1 MFFYCMELKA
11 SELILNPDGSIF
23 HLRLFPGQVAD
34 TVILVGDPNRVEI
47 VSAFFDSVELRVS
60 NREFVTH
67 TGTYHNNRITV
78 MSSGIGTD
86 NIDIVMNE
94 LDALV
99 NIDFETRTIKEEK
112 TSLDIVRIGTSGG
125 IQPDI
130 ETDSFL
136 LSEYAIGFDNVLHF
150 YESEHIQYPE
160 MQLAFIDHA
169 AWSVFKS
176 IPYVVES
183 DVQLTEKLR
192 SDRVISGFTGT
203 NVGFYGPQGRRL
215 RLLLEDNDLNSKL
228 SSFEYNGM
236 RITNLEMET
245 SAIYGLAKLMGHRAA
260 SMNCILANR
269 STGQFSMD
277 PVKTIDSLIK
287 YTLEKLTAY

>member
-1 MFFYCMELKA
+1 MQLSA
-11 SELILNPDGSIF
+11 SELILNADNSIY
-23 HLRLFPGQVAD
+23 HLNLLPEDLAE
-34 TVILVGDPNRVEI
+34 TVIVVGDQNRVPLVSKYFDTLEI
-47 VSAFFDSVELRVS
+47 EKGK
-60 NREFVTH
+60 REFITH
-67 TGTYHNNRITV
+67 TGTLNGKRISVVST
-78 MSSGIGTD
+78 GIGTD

-99 NIDFETRTIKEEK
+99 NIDFGTRTIKEDK

-150 YESEHIQYPE
+150 YESEHIQHPE

-169 AWSVFKS
+169 SWSVFKS

-183 DVQLTEKLR
+183 DLQLTEKLR
-192 SDRVISGFTGT
+192 SDSVILGFTGT
-203 NVGFYGPQGRRL
+203 NVGFYGPQGRKL

-260 SMNCILANR
+260 SMNCVLANR
-269 STGQFSMD
+269 STGQFSRD
-277 PVKTIDSLIK
+277 PVKTIDALIK

>member
-1 MFFYCMELKA
+1 MQLSA
-11 SELILNPDGSIF
+11 SELILNADNSIY
-23 HLRLFPGQVAD
+23 HLNLLPEDLAE
-34 TVILVGDPNRVEI
+34 TVIVVGDQNRVPL
-47 VSAFFDSVELRVS
+47 VSKYFDTLELEKGK
-60 NREFVTH
+60 REFITH
-67 TGTYHNNRITV
+67 TGTLNGTRISVVST
-78 MSSGIGTD
+78 GIGTD

-99 NIDFETRTIKEEK
+99 NIDFESRTIKEEK

-150 YESEHIQYPE
+150 YESEHIQHPE

-192 SDRVISGFTGT
+192 SDSVILGFTGT

-245 SAIYGLAKLMGHRAA
+245 SAIFGLAKLMGHKAA

-269 STGQFSMD
+269 STGQFSKD

>member
-1 MFFYCMELKA
+1 MQLSA
-11 SELILNPDGSIF
+11 SELILNADNSIY
-23 HLRLFPGQVAD
+23 HLNLLPEDLAE
-34 TVILVGDPNRVEI
+34 TVIVVGDQNRVPL
-47 VSAFFDSVELRVS
+47 VSKYFDTLELKKGK
-60 NREFVTH
+60 REFITH
-67 TGTYHNNRITV
+67 TGTLNGTRISVIST
-78 MSSGIGTD
+78 GIGTD

-150 YESEHIQYPE
+150 YESEHIQHPE
-160 MQLAFIDHA
+160 IQLAFIDHA

-269 STGQFSMD
+269 STGQFSKD

>member
-1 MFFYCMELKA
+1 MQLSA
-11 SELILNPDGSIF
+11 SELILNADKSIY
-23 HLRLFPGQVAD
+23 HLNLLPEDLAK
-34 TVILVGDPNRVEI
+34 TVIVVGDQNRVPL
-47 VSAFFDSVELRVS
+47 VSKYFDSIELKKGK
-60 NREFVTH
+60 REFITH
-67 TGTYHNNRITV
+67 TGTLNGTRISVVST
-78 MSSGIGTD
+78 GIGTD

-99 NIDFETRTIKEEK
+99 NIDFETRTIKEDK
-112 TSLDIVRIGTSGG
+112 ISLDIVRIGTSGG

-130 ETDSFL
+130 DTDSFI
-136 LSEYAIGFDNVLHF
+136 LSDYAIGFDNVLHF
-150 YESEHIQYPE
+150 YESEHIQHPE
-160 MQLAFIDHA
+160 MQLAFIDQA

-192 SDRVISGFTGT
+192 SNSVILGFTGT

-269 STGQFSMD
+269 STGQFSKD
-277 PVKTIDSLIK
+277 PVKTMDSLIK
-287 YTLEKLTAY
+287 YTLEKLTTY

>member
-1 MFFYCMELKA
+1 MQLSA
-11 SELILNPDGSIF
+11 SELILNADNSIY
-23 HLRLFPGQVAD
+23 HLNLLPEDLAE
-34 TVILVGDPNRVEI
+34 TVIVVGDQNRVPL
-47 VSAFFDSVELRVS
+47 VSKYFDTLELEKGK
-60 NREFVTH
+60 REFITH
-67 TGTYHNNRITV
+67 TGMLNGMRISVVST
-78 MSSGIGTD
+78 GIGTD

-99 NIDFETRTIKEEK
+99 NIDLETRTIKEDK

-130 ETDSFL
+130 DTDSFL
-136 LSEYAIGFDNVLHF
+136 LSDYAIGFDNVLHF

-160 MQLAFIDHA
+160 IQLAFIDHM

-176 IPYVVES
+176 IPYVVKS
-183 DVQLTEKLR
+183 DLQLTEKLR

-215 RLLLEDNDLNSKL
+215 RLLLEDNDLNAKL
-228 SSFEYNGM
+228 SSFEYKGM
-236 RITNLEMET
+236 RITNMEMET
-245 SAIYGLAKLMGHRAA
+245 SAIYGLAKLLGHRAA

-269 STGQFSMD
+269 STGQFSND

-287 YTLEKLTAY
+287 YTLEKLTTH

>member
-1 MFFYCMELKA
+1 MQLSA
-11 SELILNPDGSIF
+11 SELILNADNSIY
-23 HLRLFPGQVAD
+23 HLNLLPQDLAE
-34 TVILVGDPNRVEI
+34 TVIVVGDQNRVPL
-47 VSAFFDSVELRVS
+47 VSKYFDTIEVKKGK
-60 NREFVTH
+60 REFITH
-67 TGTYHNNRITV
+67 TGMLNGTRISV
-78 MSSGIGTD
+78 VSSGIGAD
-86 NIDIVMNE
+86 NIDIVINE

-99 NIDFETRTIKEEK
+99 NIDFETRTIKENK
-112 TSLDIVRIGTSGG
+112 TSLDIVRVGTSGG
-125 IQPDI
+125 LQPDI
-130 ETDSFL
+130 ETDSFI

-150 YESEHIQYPE
+150 YESEHIQHPE
-160 MQLAFIDHA
+160 IQLAFIDQTE
-169 AWSVFKS
+169 WSVFKS

-183 DVQLTEKLR
+183 DLQLTEKLR
-192 SDRVISGFTGT
+192 SDNVIMGFTGT

-245 SAIYGLAKLMGHRAA
+245 SAIYGLSKLMGHRAA

-269 STGQFSMD
+269 STGQFSKD
-277 PVKTIDSLIK
+277 PVKTIDALIK

>member
-1 MFFYCMELKA
+1 MQLSA
-11 SELILNPDGSIF
+11 SELILNADNSIY
-23 HLRLFPGQVAD
+23 HLNLLPEDLAQ
-34 TVILVGDPNRVEI
+34 TVIVVGDQNRVPL
-47 VSAFFDSVELRVS
+47 VSKYFDIIELKKGK
-60 NREFVTH
+60 REFITH
-67 TGTYHNNRITV
+67 TGTLNGTRISVVST
-78 MSSGIGTD
+78 GIGTD

-99 NIDFETRTIKEEK
+99 NIDFETRTIKEDI

-150 YESEHIQYPE
+150 YESEHIQHPE

-192 SDRVISGFTGT
+192 SDSVILGFTGT

-260 SMNCILANR
+260 SMNCVLANR
-269 STGQFSMD
+269 STGQFSKD

-287 YTLEKLTAY
+287 YTLEKLTAN

>member
-1 MFFYCMELKA
+1 MQLSA
-11 SELILNPDGSIF
+11 SELIFNADSSIYHLNLLPED
-23 HLRLFPGQVAD
+23 LAE
-34 TVILVGDPNRVEI
+34 TVIVVGDQNRVPL
-47 VSAFFDSVELRVS
+47 VSKYFDTIELVKGK
-60 NREFVTH
+60 REFITH
-67 TGTYHNNRITV
+67 TGMLNGTRISVVST
-78 MSSGIGTD
+78 GIGAD
-86 NIDIVMNE
+86 NIDIVINE

-99 NIDFETRTIKEEK
+99 NIDFETRTIKENK

-130 ETDSFL
+130 KTDSFI

-150 YESEHIQYPE
+150 YESEHIQHPE
-160 MQLAFIDHA
+160 IQLAFIDHM

-183 DVQLTEKLR
+183 DLQLTEKLR
-192 SDRVISGFTGT
+192 SDNVIMGFTGT

-215 RLLLEDNDLNSKL
+215 RLQLEDNDLNSKL
-228 SSFEYNGM
+228 SSFEYNGI

-269 STGQFSMD
+269 STGQFSKD
-277 PVKTIDSLIK
+277 PVKTIDSIIK
-287 YTLEKLTAY
+287 YTLDKLTVY

>member
-1 MFFYCMELKA
+1 MQLSE
-11 SELILNPDGSIF
+11 SELILNADKSIY
-23 HLRLFPGQVAD
+23 HLNLLPEDLAK
-34 TVILVGDPNRVEI
+34 TVIVVGDQNRVPL
-47 VSAFFDSVELRVS
+47 VSKYFDSIELKKGK
-60 NREFVTH
+60 REFITH
-67 TGTYHNNRITV
+67 TGTLNGTRISVVST
-78 MSSGIGTD
+78 GIGTD

-99 NIDFETRTIKEEK
+99 NIDFETRTIKEDK
-112 TSLDIVRIGTSGG
+112 ISLDIVRIGTSGG

-130 ETDSFL
+130 DTDSFI
-136 LSEYAIGFDNVLHF
+136 LSDYAIGFDNVLHF
-150 YESEHIQYPE
+150 YESEHIQHPE
-160 MQLAFIDHA
+160 MQLAFIDQA

-192 SDRVISGFTGT
+192 SNSVILGFTGT

-269 STGQFSMD
+269 STGQFSKD
-277 PVKTIDSLIK
+277 PVKTMDSLIK
-287 YTLEKLTAY
+287 YTLEKLTTY

>member
-1 MFFYCMELKA
+1 MQLSA
-11 SELILNPDGSIF
+11 SELILNADNSIY
-23 HLRLFPGQVAD
+23 HLNLLPEDLAETIIV
-34 TVILVGDPNRVEI
+34 VGDQNRVPL
-47 VSAFFDSVELRVS
+47 VSKYFDTLELKKGK
-60 NREFVTH
+60 REFITH
-67 TGTYHNNRITV
+67 TGTLNGTRISVIST
-78 MSSGIGTD
+78 GIGTD

-150 YESEHIQYPE
+150 YESEHIQHPE
-160 MQLAFIDHA
+160 IQLAFIDHA

-269 STGQFSMD
+269 STGQFSKD

>member
-1 MFFYCMELKA
+1 MQLSA
-11 SELILNPDGSIF
+11 SELILNADNSIY
-23 HLRLFPGQVAD
+23 HLNLLPEDLAE
-34 TVILVGDPNRVEI
+34 TVIVVGDQNRVPL
-47 VSAFFDSVELRVS
+47 VSRYFDTLELEKGK
-60 NREFVTH
+60 REFITH
-67 TGTYHNNRITV
+67 TGTLNGTRISVVST
-78 MSSGIGTD
+78 GIGTD

-99 NIDFETRTIKEEK
+99 NIDFETRTIKNDK
-112 TSLDIVRIGTSGG
+112 TSLDIIRIGTSGG

-130 ETDSFL
+130 KTDSFL

-150 YESEHIQYPE
+150 YESEHIQHPE
-160 MQLAFIDHA
+160 MQLAFIDHSE
-169 AWSVFKS
+169 WSVFKS

-183 DVQLTEKLR
+183 DLQLTEKLR
-192 SDRVISGFTGT
+192 SDSVILGFTGT

-269 STGQFSMD
+269 STGQFSKD

-287 YTLEKLTAY
+287 YTLEKLTTY

>member
-1 MFFYCMELKA
+1 MQLSA
-11 SELILNPDGSIF
+11 SELILNADNSIY
-23 HLRLFPGQVAD
+23 HLNLLPEDLAETIIV
-34 TVILVGDPNRVEI
+34 VGDQNRVPL
-47 VSAFFDSVELRVS
+47 VSKYFDTLELKKGK
-60 NREFVTH
+60 REFITH
-67 TGTYHNNRITV
+67 TGTLNGTRISVIST
-78 MSSGIGTD
+78 GIGTD

-150 YESEHIQYPE
+150 YESEHIQHPE

-269 STGQFSMD
+269 STGQFSKD

>member
-1 MFFYCMELKA
+1 MQLSA
-11 SELILNPDGSIF
+11 SELILNADNSIY
-23 HLRLFPGQVAD
+23 HLNLLPEDLAE
-34 TVILVGDPNRVEI
+34 TVIVVGDQNRVPL
-47 VSAFFDSVELRVS
+47 VSKYFDTLELEKGK
-60 NREFVTH
+60 REFITH
-67 TGTYHNNRITV
+67 TGTLNGTRISVVST
-78 MSSGIGTD
+78 GIGTD

-99 NIDFETRTIKEEK
+99 NIDFESRTIKEEK

-150 YESEHIQYPE
+150 YESEHIQHPE

-192 SDRVISGFTGT
+192 SDSVILGFTGT

-269 STGQFSMD
+269 STGQFSKD

>member
-1 MFFYCMELKA
+1 MQLSA
-11 SELILNPDGSIF
+11 SELILNADNSIY
-23 HLRLFPGQVAD
+23 HLNLLPEDLAETIIV
-34 TVILVGDPNRVEI
+34 VGDQNRVPL
-47 VSAFFDSVELRVS
+47 VSKYFDTLELKKGK
-60 NREFVTH
+60 REFITH
-67 TGTYHNNRITV
+67 TGTLNGTRISVVST
-78 MSSGIGTD
+78 GIGTD

-150 YESEHIQYPE
+150 YESEHIQHPE

-183 DVQLTEKLR
+183 DVQFTEKLR

-260 SMNCILANR
+260 SINCILANR
-269 STGQFSMD
+269 STGQFSKD
-277 PVKTIDSLIK
+277 PVKTIDSIIK

>member
-1 MFFYCMELKA
+1 MQLSA
-11 SELILNPDGSIF
+11 SELILNADKSIY
-23 HLRLFPGQVAD
+23 HLNLLPEDLAE
-34 TVILVGDPNRVEI
+34 TVIVVGDQNRVPL
-47 VSAFFDSVELRVS
+47 VSKYFDTIELQKGK
-60 NREFVTH
+60 REFITH
-67 TGTYHNNRITV
+67 TGMLNGTRISVVST
-78 MSSGIGTD
+78 GIGTD

-99 NIDFETRTIKEEK
+99 NIDFGTRTIKEDK

-150 YESEHIQYPE
+150 YESEHIQHPE
-160 MQLAFIDHA
+160 MQLAFIDHSE
-169 AWSVFKS
+169 WSVFKS

-183 DVQLTEKLR
+183 DLQLTEKLR
-192 SDRVISGFTGT
+192 SDKVILGFTGT

-245 SAIYGLAKLMGHRAA
+245 SAIFGLAKLMGHRAA
-260 SMNCILANR
+260 SMNCVLANR
-269 STGQFSMD
+269 ITGQFSKD

-287 YTLEKLTAY
+287 YTLDKLTAY

>member
-1 MFFYCMELKA
+1 MQLSA
-11 SELILNPDGSIF
+11 SELILNADKSIY
-23 HLRLFPGQVAD
+23 HLNLLPEDLAE
-34 TVILVGDPNRVEI
+34 TVIVVGDQNRVPL
-47 VSAFFDSVELRVS
+47 VSKYFDTLELQKGK
-60 NREFVTH
+60 REFITH
-67 TGTYHNNRITV
+67 TGLLNGTRISVVST
-78 MSSGIGTD
+78 GIGTD

-99 NIDFETRTIKEEK
+99 NIDFGTRTIKEDK

-136 LSEYAIGFDNVLHF
+136 LSEYAMGFDNVLHF

-160 MQLAFIDHA
+160 MQLAFIDHTD
-169 AWSVFKS
+169 WSVYKS

-183 DVQLTEKLR
+183 DLQLTEKLR
-192 SDRVISGFTGT
+192 SDKVILGFTGT

-245 SAIYGLAKLMGHRAA
+245 SAIFGLAKLMGHRAA

-269 STGQFSMD
+269 STGEFSKD

-287 YTLEKLTAY
+287 YTLDKLTAY

>member
-1 MFFYCMELKA
+1 MQLSA
-11 SELILNPDGSIF
+11 SELILNADSSIY
-23 HLRLFPGQVAD
+23 HLNLLPEDLAE
-34 TVILVGDPNRVEI
+34 TVILVGDQNRVPLISKYFDTLEI
-47 VSAFFDSVELRVS
+47 VKGK
-60 NREFVTH
+60 REFITH
-67 TGTYHNNRITV
+67 TGMLNGTRISVVST
-78 MSSGIGTD
+78 GIGAD
-86 NIDIVMNE
+86 NIDIVINE

-99 NIDFETRTIKEEK
+99 NIDFETRTIKENK
-112 TSLDIVRIGTSGG
+112 TSLDIIRIGTSGG
-125 IQPDI
+125 IQPNI
-130 ETDSFL
+130 ETDSFI

-150 YESEHIQYPE
+150 YESAHIQYPE
-160 MQLAFIDHA
+160 IQLAIIDHT

-192 SDRVISGFTGT
+192 SDKVIMGFTGT

-245 SAIYGLAKLMGHRAA
+245 SAIYGLSKLLGHRAA

-269 STGQFSMD
+269 STGEFSKD
-277 PVKTIDSLIK
+277 PVKTIDALIK
-287 YTLEKLTAY
+287 YTLEKLTDY